1 MTSLAPE
8 ADIGRLPLKD
18 FQPAAPTRYDASV
31 KKNVD
36 AARTSNRS
44 PDAPFHGG
52 ARKNSDND

>member
-8 ADIGRLPLKD
+8 ADIGRLSLKD

-36 AARTSNRS
+36 AARIKSF